1 LEEVEDDASE
11 EKEKEK
17 EKDNEKEK
25 EEEEE
30 EEASLEEV
38 VEECPASTETVFD
51 RSPKRK
57 HLRENAT
64 TNQRKQAKTMYQRAK
79 KVDGGDYKVGDVVQI
94 PLADVDTTKVDSKC
108 ITAVVVEVT
117 EHDSY
122 RVACKQG
129 VMKSLYPYHRLLRV
143 SGVSNDRGV
152 HGLEEIYE
160 SWRGTTALS
169 EREAALLLLLCCCI
183 VVIVA
188 LLYCCVVILLRCC
201 C

>member
-1 LEEVEDDASE
+1 
-11 EKEKEK
+11 
-17 EKDNEKEK
+17 
-25 EEEEE
+25 
-30 EEASLEEV
+30 
-38 VEECPASTETVFD
+38 
-51 RSPKRK
+51 
-57 HLRENAT
+57 
-64 TNQRKQAKTMYQRAK
+64 MYQRAK

-108 ITAVVVEVT
+108 ITAVVVEVS

-169 EREAALLLLLCCCI
+169 EREAARMDSCVGGQGMVKCGCKGTCDTNRCKCK
-183 VVIVA
+183 VA
-188 LLYCCVVILLRCC
+188 NQFCGSRCHKGNSDC
-201 C
+201 ENCDRSSLFLPKRKC